1 LIRLALAIGDYDHV
15 RDLAEGR
22 VRAEGLDLT
31 VLRLPPEEV
40 FARFSARA
48 EWEAAEFSFAL
59 YTSLVGRGG
68 EGGEEPPVAIPA
80 FPSRVFRHGAFF
92 TRADGPTRLEDL
104 AGARIGIPE
113 WAQTAGVWA
122 RGILAEHH
130 GVDLAQV
137 RWRQGG
143 VNAPGRKE
151 KATLELPGGVVV
163 EPERE
168 RSLDQLLREGEL
180 DAVIS
185 ARPPAG
191 ALTGE
196 LRPVLADP
204 RAAERAYWEASG
216 VFPIMHVVVLRPD
229 FHRANPWAATSLFDG
244 LDAAR
249 SRSVARML
257 DATASH
263 APLPWISDLAA
274 EAAKSFGGDL
284 WPYGI
289 DPNRP
294 TIETFARYAHE
305 QGLTPDRLTPEDLFP
320 AAPLPVFV

>member
-1 LIRLALAIGDYDHV
+1 MIRLTLACGDYDHV
-15 RDLAEGR
+15 RDLADGR
-22 VRAEGLDLT
+22 VRAEGLDVT
-31 VLRLPPEEV
+31 VLRLPPEAI
-40 FARFSARA
+40 FARFSARG
-48 EWEAAEFSFAL
+48 EWEAGEFSFAL

-68 EGGEEPPVAIPA
+68 EDVPVAIPA

-130 GVDLAQV
+130 GVDLAAV

-143 VNAPGRKE
+143 VNIPGRVE
-151 KATLELPGGVVV
+151 KAALELPTGTVV
-163 EPERE
+163 EPERD

-196 LRPVLADP
+196 LRTVLADP
-204 RAAERAYWEASG
+204 RAAERDYWEASG

-229 FHRANPWAATSLFDG
+229 FHRANPWAATNLYEA
-244 LDAAR
+244 LDEAR
-249 SRSVARML
+249 ARSVARML

-263 APLPWISDLAA
+263 VPLPWVSDSARDAA
-274 EAAKSFGGDL
+274 AAFGGDL

-289 DPNRP
+289 EPNQV
-294 TIETFARYAHE
+294 TIDAFARYAHE
-305 QGLTPDRLTPEDLFP
+305 QGLTPRRLTAEDLFP
-320 AAPLPVFV
+320 AAPLTVYV

>member
-1 LIRLALAIGDYDHV
+1 MIRLTLACGDYDHV
-15 RDLAEGR
+15 RDLGDGR
-22 VRAEGLDLT
+22 VGAEGLDVN
-31 VLRLPPEEV
+31 VLRLPPEAI
-40 FARFSARA
+40 FARFGARA
-48 EWEAAEFSFAL
+48 EWEASEFSFAL
-59 YTSLVGRGG
+59 YASLAGRGG
-68 EGGEEPPVAIPA
+68 EDVPVAIPA
-80 FPSRVFRHGAFF
+80 FLSRVFRHGAFF

-104 AGARIGIPE
+104 AGARIGVPE

-130 GVDLAQV
+130 GVDLTAV

-143 VNAPGRKE
+143 VNIPGRVE
-151 KATLELPGGVVV
+151 KAALELPSGIVV
-163 EPERE
+163 EPERD

-196 LRPVLADP
+196 LRTVLADP
-204 RAAERAYWEASG
+204 RAAERDYWERSG

-229 FHRANPWAATSLFDG
+229 FHRANPWAATSLYEG

-249 SRSVARML
+249 ARSVARML

-263 APLPWISDLAA
+263 APLPWISDAA
-274 EAAKSFGGDL
+274 RDAAAAFGGDL
-284 WPYGI
+284 WPYGVE
-289 DPNRP
+289 PNRV
-294 TIETFARYAHE
+294 TIDAFAKYAHE
-305 QGLTPDRLTPEDLFP
+305 QGLTPRRLTAEELFP
-320 AAPLPVFV
+320 AAPLPIYV

>member
-1 LIRLALAIGDYDHV
+1 
-15 RDLAEGR
+15 
-22 VRAEGLDLT
+22 
-31 VLRLPPEEV
+31 
-40 FARFSARA
+40 
-48 EWEAAEFSFAL
+48 
-59 YTSLVGRGG
+59 
-68 EGGEEPPVAIPA
+68 
-80 FPSRVFRHGAFF
+80 
-92 TRADGPTRLEDL
+92 
-104 AGARIGIPE
+104 
-113 WAQTAGVWA
+113 
-122 RGILAEHH
+122 
-130 GVDLAQV
+130 V

-168 RSLDQLLREGEL
+168 RSLDRLLREGEL

-196 LRPVLADP
+196 LRTVLDDP
-204 RAAERAYWEASG
+204 RAAERSYWEASG

-229 FHRANPWAATSLFDG
+229 FHRANPWAATSLYEG

-263 APLPWISDLAA
+263 APLPWLSDLAR
-274 EAAKSFGGDL
+274 EAATAFGGDL

-289 DPNRP
+289 DPNRT

-305 QGLTPDRLTPEDLFP
+305 QGLTPNPLTPEDLFP
-320 AAPLPVFV
+320 AAPLSVFI

>member
-1 LIRLALAIGDYDHV
+1 V
-15 RDLAEGR
+15 RDLADGR
-22 VRAEGLDLT
+22 VRAEGLDVT
-31 VLRLPPEEV
+31 VLRLPPEAI
-40 FARFSARA
+40 FARFSSRG
-48 EWEAAEFSFAL
+48 EWEASEFSFAL
-59 YTSLVGRGG
+59 YTSLVGHSG
-68 EGGEEPPVAIPA
+68 EGRERGDEPPVAIPA

-130 GVDLAQV
+130 GVDLAAV

-143 VNAPGRKE
+143 VNIPGREE
-151 KATLELPGGVVV
+151 KAALELPSGIVV
-163 EPERE
+163 EPERD
-168 RSLDQLLREGEL
+168 RSLDQLLRDGEL
-180 DAVIS
+180 DAVIT

-191 ALTGE
+191 ALAGE
-196 LRPVLADP
+196 LRTVLADP
-204 RAAERAYWEASG
+204 RAAEREYWERSG

-229 FHRANPWAATSLFDG
+229 FHRANPWAATSLYEG

-249 SRSVARML
+249 ARSIARML

-263 APLPWISDLAA
+263 APLPWISDLARD
-274 EAAKSFGGDL
+274 AAAAFGGDL

-289 DPNRP
+289 EPNRV
-294 TIETFARYAHE
+294 TIDAFARYAHE
-305 QGLTPDRLTPEDLFP
+305 QGLTPRRLTAEELFP
-320 AAPLPVFV
+320 AAPLPIYV

>member
-1 LIRLALAIGDYDHV
+1 LIRLTLACGDYDHV
-15 RDLAEGR
+15 RDLADGR
-22 VRAEGLDLT
+22 VGAEGLDVT
-31 VLRLPPEEV
+31 VLRLPPEEI
-40 FARFSARA
+40 FARFSARG
-48 EWEAAEFSFAL
+48 EWEASEFSFAL
-59 YTSLVGRGG
+59 YTSLVGHGG
-68 EGGEEPPVAIPA
+68 EDVPVAIPA

-130 GVDLAQV
+130 GIDLAAV

-151 KATLELPGGVVV
+151 KAALELPSGIVV
-163 EPERE
+163 ETERE
-168 RSLDQLLREGEL
+168 RSLDQLLRDGDL

-196 LRPVLADP
+196 LRTVLADP
-204 RAAERAYWEASG
+204 RSAERQYWERSG

-229 FHRANPWAATSLFDG
+229 FHRANPWAATSLYEG

-249 SRSVARML
+249 ARSVARML

-263 APLPWISDLAA
+263 APLPWISDLARD
-274 EAAKSFGGDL
+274 AAAAFGGDL

-289 DPNRP
+289 EPNRV
-294 TIETFARYAHE
+294 TIEAFARYAHE
-305 QGLTPDRLTPEDLFP
+305 QGLTPRCLTAEELFP
-320 AAPLPVFV
+320 AAPLPVYV